1 VSYFAAA
8 LARRSTG
15 WSGEEIDLD
24 EVEDLDGVIE
34 VLRQSAGDDADV
46 ALLVFE
52 ENDEWL
58 GIVRVDEDADPR
70 VFVSD
75 GRVVETSSIGAILG
89 EAAAVEDPDDGDEE
103 SEDAED
109 DDDDEESI
117 GGPGDPIGD
126 ADLLADLGTSG
137 ARLLTLCAEEGQ
149 LPADILSAVCE
160 SAGCGDALE
169 SLREA

>member
-15 WSGEEIDLD
+15 WSGAELDLD
-24 EVEDLDGVIE
+24 DVEDLDGVVE
-34 VLRQSAGDDADV
+34 TLRHFAGDDAEV

-52 ENDEWL
+52 ENDEWF
-58 GIVRVDEDADPR
+58 GIVRLDEDADPR

-75 GRVVETSSIGAILG
+75 GRVVETSTIGAILG
-89 EAAAVEDPDDGDEE
+89 EAAAVDDIDD
-103 SEDAED
+103 DAVDAEIADDED
-109 DDDDEESI
+109 DDEAI

-126 ADLLADLGTSG
+126 AELLADLGTSG
-137 ARLLTLCAEEGQ
+137 ARLLALCAEEGQ

-160 SAGCGDALE
+160 SAGCGDAFE
-169 SLREA
+169 SLRET